1 MLCRILPATLRW
13 RGKKAYNTMILKEH
27 GRHHTMAHIDDAKR
41 IHLIGIGGCSMNG
54 LALILKSLGH
64 EVTGSDRERTQ
75 FTDALDHEGIC
86 YSIGHTGE
94 YVDGADLVVYSAA
107 IKPDNPERV
116 LAREKGIPELERSVA
131 LGQISERYD
140 QVVAIAGCHGKTTIT
155 SMLAIIHAQ
164 AKTEAT
170 IHVGGYVEFLE
181 GGVHVGNR
189 DLFVTEAC
197 EYVES
202 FLTLKPTVALINNI
216 DDDHLDYYEN
226 IDAIVA
232 AFERFLALL
241 PEDGTFVACVDDARV
256 KALADKSDL
265 EVVTYGLTGGD
276 YTAQNIVFDAL
287 GNAGFTVVRRGK
299 TLGTVQLS
307 VPGMHNVVNAL
318 GAIAVSDH
326 FGVPFAI
333 LAQALHDFVNTRRRF
348 EFYGE
353 RNGVKVFHDYGHHP
367 NEIRATLDAAKR
379 VPHKKLYCV
388 FQCNS
393 YTRARTLFC
402 NNVTCFTDAD
412 VVLVPDIY
420 PGREKDTGIVHARDM
435 VAAINETSNNAT
447 YIPTFEEIRTY
458 LDEHAEAG
466 DLVVTVGSG
475 DVYRQTRK
483 LL

>member
-1 MLCRILPATLRW
+1 
-13 RGKKAYNTMILKEH
+13 
-27 GRHHTMAHIDDAKR
+27 MAHIDEAKR

-54 LALILKSLGH
+54 LALILKSQGH

-75 FTDALDHEGIC
+75 FTDALDHEGIR

-94 YVDGADLVVYSAA
+94 YVEDADLVIYSAA

-155 SMLAIIHAQ
+155 SMLAIINSA
-164 AKTEAT
+164 AKTDAT
-170 IHVGGYVEFLE
+170 IHVGGYVEFME

-189 DLFVTEAC
+189 ELFVTEAC

-202 FLTLKPTVALINNI
+202 FLTLKPTLALINNI

-226 IDAIVA
+226 IEAIIA
-232 AFERFLALL
+232 AFEKFLTLL
-241 PEDGTFVACVDDARV
+241 PEDGTFIACTDDVRV
-256 KALADKSDL
+256 KALADKSAL
-265 EVVTYGLTGGD
+265 RVITYGLNGGD
-276 YTAQNIVFDAL
+276 YTARDITFDAL
-287 GNAGFTVVRRGK
+287 GNAGFTVLRCGEA
-299 TLGTVQLS
+299 LGRVQLS
-307 VPGMHNVVNAL
+307 VPGMHNVVNSL
-318 GAIAVSDH
+318 GAIAVSDQY
-326 FGVPFAI
+326 GVSFAVQ
-333 LAQALHDFVNTRRRF
+333 AQALHDFVNTRRRF
-348 EFYGE
+348 EYYGE

-367 NEIRATLDAAKR
+367 SEIRATLDAAKR
-379 VPHKKLYCV
+379 VPHNKLYCV

-402 NNVTCFTDAD
+402 DNVTCFTDAD
-412 VVLVPDIY
+412 YVLVPDIY

-435 VAAINETSNNAT
+435 VNAINRSSNNAQ
-447 YIPTFEEIRTY
+447 YIPTFEEIRLY
-458 LDEHAEAG
+458 LDEHAQEG

>member
-1 MLCRILPATLRW
+1 
-13 RGKKAYNTMILKEH
+13 
-27 GRHHTMAHIDDAKR
+27 MAHIDDAKR

-54 LALILKSLGH
+54 LALILKSQGH

-75 FTDALDHEGIC
+75 FTDALDHEGIR
-86 YSIGHTGE
+86 YSIGNTGE
-94 YVDGADLVVYSAA
+94 YVDGAELIVYSAA

-131 LGQISERYD
+131 LGQISERYE

-155 SMLAIIHAQ
+155 SMLAIINAE
-164 AKTEAT
+164 AGTDAT
-170 IHVGGYVEFLE
+170 IHIGGYVEFME

-241 PEDGTFVACVDDARV
+241 PNDGTFIACTDDARV

-265 EVVTYGLTGGD
+265 RLVTYGLTGGD
-276 YTAQNIVFDAL
+276 YTASDIVFDAR
-287 GNAGFTVVRRGK
+287 GNAGFTVLHNEEAMGR
-299 TLGTVQLS
+299 VQLS
-307 VPGMHNVVNAL
+307 VPGLHNVVNAL

-326 FGVPFAI
+326 FGVPFAVQ
-333 LAQALHDFVNTRRRF
+333 AQALNAFVNTRRRF
-348 EFYGE
+348 EYYGE
-353 RNGVKVFHDYGHHP
+353 RNGVRVFHDYGHHP
-367 NEIRATLDAAKR
+367 SEIRATLDAAKR
-379 VPHKKLYCV
+379 VPHNKLYCV

-402 NNVTCFTDAD
+402 SNVTCFTDAD
-412 VVLVPDIY
+412 CVLVPDIY
-420 PGREKDTGIVHARDM
+420 PGREKDMGIVHARDM
-435 VAAINETSNNAT
+435 VNAINEQSSNAV
-447 YIPTFEEIRTY
+447 YVPTFEEIRLY

>member
-1 MLCRILPATLRW
+1 M
-13 RGKKAYNTMILKEH
+13 
-27 GRHHTMAHIDDAKR
+27 
-41 IHLIGIGGCSMNG
+41 
-54 LALILKSLGH
+54 
-64 EVTGSDRERTQ
+64 
-75 FTDALDHEGIC
+75 
-86 YSIGHTGE
+86 
-94 YVDGADLVVYSAA
+94 
-107 IKPDNPERV
+107 
-116 LAREKGIPELERSVA
+116 
-131 LGQISERYD
+131 
-140 QVVAIAGCHGKTTIT
+140 
-155 SMLAIIHAQ
+155 
-164 AKTEAT
+164 
-170 IHVGGYVEFLE
+170 
-181 GGVHVGNR
+181 
-189 DLFVTEAC
+189 
-197 EYVES
+197 
-202 FLTLKPTVALINNI
+202 
-216 DDDHLDYYEN
+216 
-226 IDAIVA
+226 
-232 AFERFLALL
+232 
-241 PEDGTFVACVDDARV
+241 

-287 GNAGFTVVRRGK
+287 GNAGFTIVRRGT

>member
-1 MLCRILPATLRW
+1 
-13 RGKKAYNTMILKEH
+13 
-27 GRHHTMAHIDDAKR
+27 MAHIDDAKR

-54 LALILKSLGH
+54 LALILKSQGH

-75 FTDALDHEGIC
+75 FTDALDLEGIR

-94 YVDGADLVVYSAA
+94 YLGDAELVVYSAA

-116 LAREKGIPELERSVA
+116 LARENGIPELERSVA
-131 LGQISERYD
+131 LGQISERFPE
-140 QVVAIAGCHGKTTIT
+140 VVAIAGCHGKTTIT
-155 SMLAIIHAQ
+155 SMLALINDR

-170 IHVGGYVEFLE
+170 IHVGGYVEFLA
-181 GGVHVGNR
+181 GGVHVGKR
-189 DLFVTEAC
+189 DVFVTEAC

-202 FLTLKPTVALINNI
+202 FLTLKPTIALISNI
-216 DDDHLDYYEN
+216 DDDHLDYYKN
-226 IDAIVA
+226 IDAIVV
-232 AFERFLALL
+232 AFEKFLALL
-241 PEDGTFVACVDDARV
+241 PENGTFIACVDDARV
-256 KALADKSDL
+256 RALAEKSRL
-265 EVVTYGLTGGD
+265 NVVTYGLSGGD
-276 YTAQNIVFDAL
+276 YTAGNIAFDAL
-287 GNAGFTVVRRGK
+287 GNAGFDVLRHGEV
-299 TLGTVQLS
+299 LGHVQLC
-307 VPGMHNVVNAL
+307 VPGLHNVVNAL
-318 GAIAVSDH
+318 GAIAVSDRLH
-326 FGVPFAI
+326 VPFAI
-333 LAQALHDFVNTRRRF
+333 VAAALGEFHNTRRRF

-367 NEIRATLDAAKR
+367 SEIRATLDAAKR
-379 VPHKKLYCV
+379 VPHKSLYCV

-412 VVLVPDIY
+412 HVLVPDIY

-435 VAAINETSNNAT
+435 VAAINTMSRNAI
-447 YIPTFEEIRTY
+447 YIPTFEEIRLY

-475 DVYRQTRK
+475 DVYRQTKK

>member
-1 MLCRILPATLRW
+1 
-13 RGKKAYNTMILKEH
+13 
-27 GRHHTMAHIDDAKR
+27 MAHIDDAKR

-54 LALILKSLGH
+54 LALILKSQGH

-75 FTDALDHEGIC
+75 FTDALDHEGIR

-94 YVDGADLVVYSAA
+94 YVDGAELIVYSAA

-131 LGQISERYD
+131 LGQISERYE

-155 SMLAIIHAQ
+155 SMLAIINAE
-164 AKTEAT
+164 AGTDAT
-170 IHVGGYVEFLE
+170 IHIGGYVEFME

-241 PEDGTFVACVDDARV
+241 PKDGIFIACMDDARV

-265 EVVTYGLTGGD
+265 RLVTYGLTGGD
-276 YTAQNIVFDAL
+276 YTASDIVFDAR
-287 GNAGFTVVRRGK
+287 GNAGFSVLHNGEAMGR
-299 TLGTVQLS
+299 VQLS
-307 VPGMHNVVNAL
+307 VPGLHNVVNAL

-326 FGVPFAI
+326 FGVPFAVQ
-333 LAQALHDFVNTRRRF
+333 AQALNAFVNTRRRF
-348 EFYGE
+348 EYYGE
-353 RNGVKVFHDYGHHP
+353 RNGVRVFHDYGHHP
-367 NEIRATLDAAKR
+367 SEIRATLDAAKR
-379 VPHKKLYCV
+379 VPHNKLYCV

-402 NNVTCFTDAD
+402 SNVTCFTDAD
-412 VVLVPDIY
+412 CVLVPDIY
-420 PGREKDTGIVHARDM
+420 PGREKDMGIVHARDM
-435 VAAINETSNNAT
+435 VNAINEQSSNAV
-447 YIPTFEEIRTY
+447 YVPTFEEIRLY

>member
-1 MLCRILPATLRW
+1 
-13 RGKKAYNTMILKEH
+13 
-27 GRHHTMAHIDDAKR
+27 MAHIDEAKR

-54 LALILKSLGH
+54 LAMILKSQGH

-75 FTDALDHEGIC
+75 FIDALDKEGIR

-94 YVDGADLVVYSAA
+94 FVEGADLVIYSAA
-107 IKPDNPERV
+107 IKPDNFERA

-131 LGQISERYD
+131 LGQISERYRE
-140 QVVAIAGCHGKTTIT
+140 VVAIAGCHGKTTIT
-155 SMLAIIHAQ
+155 SMLAVINAR
-164 AKTEAT
+164 AKTDAT

-181 GGVHVGNR
+181 GGVYVGSR
-189 DLFVTEAC
+189 ERFVTEAC

-202 FLTLKPTVALINNI
+202 FLTLKPTIALINNI

-241 PEDGTFVACVDDARV
+241 PEDGTFVACVDDVRV
-256 KALADKSDL
+256 KAMADGSDQS
-265 EVVTYGLTGGD
+265 VVTYGLTGGE
-276 YTAQNIVFDAL
+276 YTAEEIEFDPQ
-287 GNAGFTVVRRGK
+287 GNAGFTVFRRGEA
-299 TLGTVQLS
+299 LGRVQLS
-307 VPGMHNVVNAL
+307 VPGLHNVVNAL
-318 GAIAVSDH
+318 AAVVVSDLS
-326 FGVPFAI
+326 GIPFAVQ
-333 LAQALHDFVNTRRRF
+333 AEALHEFINTRRRF
-348 EFYGE
+348 EYYGE
-353 RNGVKVFHDYGHHP
+353 RNGVKVYHDYGHHP
-367 NEIRATLDAAKR
+367 SEIRATLDAAKR
-379 VPHKKLYCV
+379 MPHNHLYCV

-412 VVLVPDIY
+412 SVLVPDIY

-435 VAAINETSNNAT
+435 VAAINESSANAT
-447 YIPTFEEIRTY
+447 YIATFEEIRDY
-458 LDEHAEAG
+458 LDAHAAPG

-475 DVYRQTRK
+475 DVYRQTKK

>member
-1 MLCRILPATLRW
+1 
-13 RGKKAYNTMILKEH
+13 
-27 GRHHTMAHIDDAKR
+27 MAHIDDAKR

-54 LALILKSLGH
+54 LALILKSQGH

-75 FTDALDHEGIC
+75 FTDALDHEGIR

-94 YVDGADLVVYSAA
+94 YVDGAELIVYSAA

-131 LGQISERYD
+131 LGQISERYE

-155 SMLAIIHAQ
+155 SMLAIINAE
-164 AKTEAT
+164 AGTEAT
-170 IHVGGYVEFLE
+170 IHIGGYVEFME

-241 PEDGTFVACVDDARV
+241 PNDGTFIACTDDARV

-265 EVVTYGLTGGD
+265 RLVTYGLTGGD
-276 YTAQNIVFDAL
+276 YTASDIVFDAR
-287 GNAGFTVVRRGK
+287 GNAGFTVLHNEEAMGR
-299 TLGTVQLS
+299 VQLS
-307 VPGMHNVVNAL
+307 VPGLHNVVNAL

-326 FGVPFAI
+326 FGVPFAVQ
-333 LAQALHDFVNTRRRF
+333 AQALNAFVNTRRRF
-348 EFYGE
+348 EYYGE
-353 RNGVKVFHDYGHHP
+353 RNGVRVFHDYGHHP
-367 NEIRATLDAAKR
+367 SEIRATLDAAKR
-379 VPHKKLYCV
+379 VPHNKLYCV

-402 NNVTCFTDAD
+402 SNVTCFTDAD
-412 VVLVPDIY
+412 CVLVPDIY
-420 PGREKDTGIVHARDM
+420 PGREKDMGIVHARDM
-435 VAAINETSNNAT
+435 VNAINEQSSNAV
-447 YIPTFEEIRTY
+447 YVPTFEEIRLY

>member
-1 MLCRILPATLRW
+1 
-13 RGKKAYNTMILKEH
+13 
-27 GRHHTMAHIDDAKR
+27 MAHIDDAKR

-54 LALILKSLGH
+54 LALILKSQGH

-75 FTDALDHEGIC
+75 FTDALDHEGIR

-94 YVDGADLVVYSAA
+94 YIEGADLVIYSAA
-107 IKPDNPERV
+107 IKPENPERM
-116 LAREKGIPELERSVA
+116 LARAKGIPELERSVA

-140 QVVAIAGCHGKTTIT
+140 EVVAIAGCHGKTTIT
-155 SMLAIIHAQ
+155 SMLAIINAE
-164 AKTEAT
+164 AKTDAT

-202 FLTLKPTVALINNI
+202 FLTLRPTLALINNI
-216 DDDHLDYYEN
+216 DDDHLDYYDN

-241 PEDGTFVACVDDARV
+241 PEDGTFVACVDDPRV

-265 EVVTYGLTGGD
+265 KVVTYGLTGGEYSAAD
-276 YTAQNIVFDAL
+276 IEFDAL
-287 GNAGFTVVRRGK
+287 GNAGFTVVRRGEA
-299 TLGTVQLS
+299 LGRVQLS
-307 VPGMHNVVNAL
+307 VPGIHNVVNAL

-326 FGVPFAI
+326 FGVSFPV
-333 LAQALHDFVNTRRRF
+333 LAKALRDFHNTRRRF

-367 NEIRATLDAAKR
+367 NDIRATLDAATR
-379 VPHKKLYCV
+379 VPHKKLFCV

-402 NNVTCFTDAD
+402 NNVTCFKDAD
-412 VVLVPDIY
+412 MVLVPDIY

-435 VAAINETSNNAT
+435 VHAINKESDNAV
-447 YIPTFEEIRTY
+447 YIPTFEEIRIY
-458 LDEHAEAG
+458 LDEHASEG

-475 DVYRQTRK
+475 DVYRQTKK

>member
-1 MLCRILPATLRW
+1 
-13 RGKKAYNTMILKEH
+13 
-27 GRHHTMAHIDDAKR
+27 MAHIDEAKR

-54 LALILKSLGH
+54 LALILKSQGH

-75 FTDALDHEGIC
+75 FIDALDREGIR
-86 YSIGHTGE
+86 YTIGHTGE
-94 YVDGADLVVYSAA
+94 YVNGADLVIYSAA
-107 IKPDNPERV
+107 IKPDNPERA

-131 LGQISERYD
+131 LGQISERYRE
-140 QVVAIAGCHGKTTIT
+140 VVAVAGCHGKTTIT
-155 SMLAIIHAQ
+155 SMLAVIHAR
-164 AKTEAT
+164 AKTDAT
-170 IHVGGYVEFLE
+170 MHVGGYVEFLE
-181 GGVHVGNR
+181 GGVYVGNR
-189 DLFVTEAC
+189 DVFVTEAC

-241 PEDGTFVACVDDARV
+241 PGDGTFVACVDDERV
-256 KALADKSDL
+256 RALADKSEL
-265 EVVTYGLTGGD
+265 NVVTYGLTGGE
-276 YTAQNIVFDAL
+276 YTAAGIEFDAL
-287 GNAGFTVVRRGK
+287 GNAGFDVVRRGEA
-299 TLGTVQLS
+299 LGRVQLS
-307 VPGMHNVVNAL
+307 VPGLHNVVNSL
-318 GAIAVSDH
+318 GAIAVSDR
-326 FGVPFAI
+326 FEIPFTVA
-333 LAQALHDFVNTRRRF
+333 AGALNEFRNTRRRF
-348 EFYGE
+348 EYYGE

-367 NEIRATLDAAKR
+367 SEIRATLDAAKR
-379 VPHKKLYCV
+379 VPHKRLFCV

-412 VVLVPDIY
+412 SVLVPDIY

-435 VAAINETSNNAT
+435 VKAINEIKDNAV
-447 YIPTFEEIRTY
+447 YIATFEEIRDY
-458 LDEHAEAG
+458 LDENASDG
-466 DLVVTVGSG
+466 DIVVTVGSG

>member
-1 MLCRILPATLRW
+1 
-13 RGKKAYNTMILKEH
+13 
-27 GRHHTMAHIDDAKR
+27 MAHIDDAKR

-54 LALILKSLGH
+54 LALILKSQGH

-75 FTDALDHEGIC
+75 FTDALDHEGIR

-94 YVDGADLVVYSAA
+94 YVDGAELVVYSAA

-131 LGQISERYD
+131 LGQISERYE

-155 SMLAIIHAQ
+155 SMLAIINAE
-164 AKTEAT
+164 AGTEAT
-170 IHVGGYVEFLE
+170 IHIGGYVEFME

-241 PEDGTFVACVDDARV
+241 PNDGTFIACTDDARV

-265 EVVTYGLTGGD
+265 RLVTYGLTCGD
-276 YTAQNIVFDAL
+276 YTASDIVFDAR
-287 GNAGFTVVRRGK
+287 GNAGFTVLHNEEAMGR
-299 TLGTVQLS
+299 VQLS
-307 VPGMHNVVNAL
+307 VPGLHNVVNAL

-326 FGVPFAI
+326 FGVPFAVQ
-333 LAQALHDFVNTRRRF
+333 AQALNAFVNTRRRF
-348 EFYGE
+348 EYYGE
-353 RNGVKVFHDYGHHP
+353 RNGVRVFHDYGHHP
-367 NEIRATLDAAKR
+367 SEIRATLDAAKR
-379 VPHKKLYCV
+379 VPHNKLYCV

-402 NNVTCFTDAD
+402 SNVTCFTDAD
-412 VVLVPDIY
+412 CVLVPDIY
-420 PGREKDTGIVHARDM
+420 PGREKDMGIVHARDM
-435 VAAINETSNNAT
+435 VNAINEQSSNAV
-447 YIPTFEEIRTY
+447 YVPTFEEIRLY